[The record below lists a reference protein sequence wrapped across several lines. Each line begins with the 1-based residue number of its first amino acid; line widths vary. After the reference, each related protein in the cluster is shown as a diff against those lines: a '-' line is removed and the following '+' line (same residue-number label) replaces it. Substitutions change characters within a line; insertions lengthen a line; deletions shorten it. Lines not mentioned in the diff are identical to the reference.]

1 MPGLPRLDRIDLN
14 ILVHLCRDGS
24 LTNLQL
30 SEKVGLSPSP
40 CLQRVKRLE
49 QAGYIAGYNARID
62 VARLTDSVTVF
73 TEVTLV
79 DHRLDDFVKFESSI
93 RDVQEI
99 TECHLI
105 SGGYDYLLRFMTRS
119 IAHYQACIEGLLAR
133 NIGIEKY
140 FSYIVIKT
148 PVARPAPP
156 LAVLLADEL
165 APGGT
170 SSARRTTFG
179 RNRASD

>member
-1 MPGLPRLDRIDLN
+1 MAGLPRLDRIDLN
-14 ILVHLCRDGS
+14 ILVHLSQDGS

-30 SEKVGLSPSP
+30 SERVGLSPSP

-62 VARLTDSVTVF
+62 LARLMDAVTVF

-119 IAHYQACIEGLLAR
+119 IAHYQACTEGLLAR
-133 NIGIEKY
+133 NIGIAKY

-148 PVARPAPP
+148 PIAKPGPP
-156 LAVLLADEL
+156 LAVLLRDQL
-165 APGGT
+165 ASGAAGPTRKALAGRSRGGE
-170 SSARRTTFG
+170 
-179 RNRASD
+179 